1 MIDSG
6 SPPPAT
12 PAQRRLDRAL
22 SAEYLEGLGDRSVD
36 ELEAMQTECVELET
50 EASYVRRLA
59 QARIDILEAERR
71 RRERGGSLDEL
82 IAGLAA
88 ILADHAPRPGPA
100 QAHLPQVL
108 HPAPGIEWSRGLEP
122 LVGDAT
128 LVRLPDLSEEELGE
142 AQHRLRE
149 LESEVSGMRRR
160 LHEVL
165 SVLERELAAR
175 IQATPQ

>member
-1 MIDSG
+1 MTSA

-22 SAEYLEGLGDRSVD
+22 SPAYLEGLGQRSVT

-71 RRERGGSLDEL
+71 RRESGGSFDEL
-82 IAGLAA
+82 IAGLAT
-88 ILADHAPRPGPA
+88 ILADPGPRPAPA

-108 HPAPGIEWSRGLEP
+108 HPAPAIEWSRGLEP

-128 LVRLPDLSEEELGE
+128 LVRLPDLSEEELNE
-142 AQHRLRE
+142 AERRLRE
-149 LESEVSGMRRR
+149 LESDVSAMRHR

-165 SVLERELAAR
+165 RTLERELAAR
-175 IQATPQ
+175 IQASPQ